1 MDGANRNITDVPMAQ
16 RVAEVKH
23 TTYIFGDQY
32 FEQKVSNMM
41 ANNFFA
47 SCTDCVFVSFIILF

>member
-1 MDGANRNITDVPMAQ
+1 MDGPNHNITDVPMAQ

-23 TTYIFGDQY
+23 TTYIFGGQY

-41 ANNFFA
+41 ANN
-47 SCTDCVFVSFIILF
+47 LFYFMH

>member
-23 TTYIFGDQY
+23 TTYFLGGQY

-41 ANNFFA
+41 ANN
-47 SCTDCVFVSFIILF
+47 LFCFMH

>member
-16 RVAEVKH
+16 WVAEVKH
-23 TTYIFGDQY
+23 TTYIFGGQY
-32 FEQKVSNMM
+32 FELIVSNMM
-41 ANNFFA
+41 ANNLFS

>member
-23 TTYIFGDQY
+23 TNYIFGGQY

-41 ANNFFA
+41 ANN
-47 SCTDCVFVSFIILF
+47 LFCFMH